1 LLATPWAC
9 TRPGTDPH
17 FEEIT
22 LATDFHW
29 ASEIPLGQRHLSE
42 MIGGAVAIIDH
53 DGDGDMDLWLV
64 QSAAATGDTLLEN
77 QLEPSGRLEFRDV
90 TAEVG
95 LGGHCSGTA
104 IATGDIDRDGDLD
117 VFRGCL
123 DGGELWV
130 RNGSQYTDGTQA
142 AGLRVDGFVAGA
154 TFVDF
159 DADGWLDLFV
169 TRYAQWSPA
178 VAMTCRSPAGRPDF
192 CGPLAWPPS
201 HDLLF
206 RNQGN
211 GRFVD
216 ISEHVGLHV
225 APSTGLAIAALY
237 RGGGEAP
244 MIYVANDQRPNQ
256 LWQLRDGALVDRAE
270 ELGVAVSADG
280 RSQAS
285 MGIAVVDLDSDCGQD
300 LFVTHLVGDYT
311 TFYRDLGPG
320 GWADSSIAVGL
331 AAGTRPF
338 TSWGVVPL
346 DVDGDGDLDL
356 VTTNGEV
363 RVIDAQVAEG
373 WPIPVL
379 QQPLLLLNHAGRLEP
394 APPPAGSIWTRL
406 LAGRGL
412 ARGDLDNDGALDLV
426 IASLGGSPLVLRG
439 KRSNAPSQWI
449 GLDLRT
455 PVPGGSTTPA
465 IGASAT
471 LETNGSC
478 RKQWTTT
485 DGSYAAAHD
494 PRLVF
499 SLGPQAPTA
508 VTVQV
513 EWIDGRVESFGPLE
527 TGQWHTLIANRT
539 SGQAAA
545 NDP

>member
-1 LLATPWAC
+1 MLP
-9 TRPGTDPH
+9 
-17 FEEIT
+17 
-22 LATDFHW
+22 TDFRW
-29 ASEIPLGQRHLSE
+29 QSEIPLGRRNLGE
-42 MIGGAVAIIDH
+42 LIGGGVAILDH

-64 QSAAATGDTLLEN
+64 QSAASTGDTLLEN
-77 QLEPSGRLEFRDV
+77 QLDLSGRLAFRDV
-90 TAEVG
+90 TTGVG
-95 LGGHCSGTA
+95 LGGRCAGTA

-130 RNGSQYTDGTQA
+130 RNGSQYTEGTQA

-159 DADGWLDLFV
+159 DGDGWLDLFV
-169 TRYAQWSPA
+169 TRYILQSPEA
-178 VAMTCRSPAGRPDF
+178 VKICRSPAGRPDF

-206 RNQGN
+206 HNQGD

-216 ISEHVGLHV
+216 ISEQVGLHM
-225 APSTGLAIAALY
+225 APSPGLAVAALY
-237 RGGGEAP
+237 RGGGETP

-256 LWQLRDGALVDRAE
+256 LWQLRDGTLVDRAE
-270 ELGVAVSADG
+270 ELGVAVSGDG

-285 MGIAVVDLDSDCGQD
+285 MGIAVVDFDGDCGQD
-300 LFVTHLVGDYT
+300 LFLTHLVGDYT
-311 TFYRDLGPG
+311 TLYRDLGPG
-320 GWADSSIAVGL
+320 GWTDSSVSVGL

-363 RVIDAQVAEG
+363 LVIDAQVAEG

-379 QQPLLLLNHAGRLEP
+379 QRPLLLLNRAGRLEP
-394 APPPAGSIWTRL
+394 APTPEGSIWTRM

-412 ARGDLDNDGALDLV
+412 ARGDLDNDGVLDLV
-426 IASLGGSPLVLRG
+426 IASLGGSPIALAG
-439 KRSNAPSQWI
+439 KRTTTQSQWI

-455 PVPGGSTTPA
+455 PVPGGRTTPA

-478 RKQWTTT
+478 RKQWATT

-494 PRLVF
+494 PRMVF
-499 SLGPQAPTA
+499 SLGPQAPPA
-508 VTVQV
+508 VTVRV
-513 EWIDGRVESFGPLE
+513 EWIDGRMESFGPLE